1 MPVLFSKGKVR
12 TYSVCGGIVAAG
24 YDRTVSEVEG
34 GMERTDR
41 KVVWTMKVLLINHFP
56 LEGSGSGTYTKNIA
70 LHLRKRG
77 HEVCVIFPENRPVLM
92 LPGIRMFPVMFSAGK
107 ASWSS
112 LPFNFPCFTTHP
124 QSRTTFADLS
134 SGELAQYLTLF
145 SSVLRQAVREFQ
157 PDVIHAQH
165 AWCLSWLASLCDIP
179 LVVTIH
185 GTDLMGCRK
194 WPLFRGFAEK
204 AIAGSAKV
212 LAISQD
218 NRDLALSVLP
228 SCANRLLLL
237 PNGYNEDIFY
247 PEEVDRESLFDSLGL
262 PYRGEYIVLFAGKL
276 AEFKGVDTA
285 IFATLAQKESESIS
299 EKMRWSYRMRM
310 RSGTFLPSSMPYGYN
325 IKDKQIRIC
334 PEEAETI
341 KGIFSSYLAGQSMQ
355 AIANRLNLESIPR
368 RVSSKTQCWRIS
380 TIEYILS
387 NERYVG
393 DSLWQKT
400 YQTRELPHR
409 AKKNK
414 GELEQYFLPDTHLPI
429 IDRETFMKAKQL
441 RLSRKQCPARICEG
455 DILRKRLR
463 CGICGGPF
471 RSIYGRN
478 THSYECQ
485 AKNRGSKKCTSLR
498 TSETQLQQAFLRLYF
513 KLKRHGESV
522 LTQLITDLRTARN
535 GSLLWSEGVVELN
548 KQITDIAGQERLLLL
563 LKQQGA
569 VDPDLFLSRSDQLAE
584 QRRTAKLKKE
594 RLLRSEE
601 DHTIQRTQDLLDY
614 LRSGPDTLSFFD
626 EALFSELVE
635 KIIVTNNKALRFRLI
650 NGLELTESIERTKR

>member
-41 KVVWTMKVLLINHFP
+41 KVVWTMNVLLINHFP
-56 LEGSGSGTYTKNIA
+56 LERSGSGTYTKNIA

-310 RSGTFLPSSMPYGYN
+310 RSGTFLPSSLPYGFN

>member
-1 MPVLFSKGKVR
+1 MAKKQTSGNLALEQQRVIVIPAHDEIVARKLRVAAYARVSSSSEDQLNSYRVQNQYYSELISGNPDWEMVDIYADEGITGTSVEKREDFQRMMRDCRKGK
-12 TYSVCGGIVAAG
+12 I
-24 YDRTVSEVEG
+24 DRILVKSIS
-34 GMERTDR
+34 RFAR
-41 KVVWTMKVLLINHFP
+41 N
-56 LEGSGSGTYTKNIA
+56 TKD
-70 LHLRKRG
+70 
-77 HEVCVIFPENRPVLM
+77 C
-92 LPGIRMFPVMFSAGK
+92 
-107 ASWSS
+107 
-112 LPFNFPCFTTHP
+112 
-124 QSRTTFADLS
+124 
-134 SGELAQYLTLF
+134 LA
-145 SSVLRQAVREFQ
+145 AVRELKELG
-157 PDVIHAQH
+157 V
-165 AWCLSWLASLCDIP
+165 
-179 LVVTIH
+179 
-185 GTDLMGCRK
+185 
-194 WPLFRGFAEK
+194 
-204 AIAGSAKV
+204 
-212 LAISQD
+212 
-218 NRDLALSVLP
+218 SVL
-228 SCANRLLLL
+228 
-237 PNGYNEDIFY
+237 F
-247 PEEVDRESLFDSLGL
+247 EEQKIDTAEST
-262 PYRGEYIVLFAGKL
+262 GEML
-276 AEFKGVDTA
+276 TA

-325 IKDKQIRIC
+325 IKEKQIRIC

-441 RLSRKQCPARICEG
+441 RLSRKQCPAWICEG

-463 CGICGGPF
+463 CGICAGPF

-548 KQITDIAGQERLLLL
+548 KQITEIAVQERLLLL

-614 LRSGPDTLSFFD
+614 LAVG
-626 EALFSELVE
+626 
-635 KIIVTNNKALRFRLI
+635 
-650 NGLELTESIERTKR
+650 RTR

>member
-1 MPVLFSKGKVR
+1 
-12 TYSVCGGIVAAG
+12 
-24 YDRTVSEVEG
+24 
-34 GMERTDR
+34 
-41 KVVWTMKVLLINHFP
+41 MKVLLINHFP

-92 LPGIRMFPVMFSAGK
+92 LPGIRMFPVMFSTGK

-134 SGELAQYLTLF
+134 SGELAQYLTIF

-194 WPLFRGFAEK
+194 WPVFRGFAEE

-228 SCANRLLLL
+228 SCANKLLLL

-276 AEFKGVDTA
+276 AEFKGVD
-285 IFATLAQKESESIS
+285 
-299 EKMRWSYRMRM
+299 
-310 RSGTFLPSSMPYGYN
+310 
-325 IKDKQIRIC
+325 
-334 PEEAETI
+334 
-341 KGIFSSYLAGQSMQ
+341 MQ

>member
-1 MPVLFSKGKVR
+1 MMEDCRKGRV
-12 TYSVCGGIVAAG
+12 
-24 YDRTVSEVEG
+24 DRILVKSISRFGRNTKES
-34 GMERTDR
+34 
-41 KVVWTMKVLLINHFP
+41 
-56 LEGSGSGTYTKNIA
+56 LE
-70 LHLRKRG
+70 
-77 HEVCVIFPENRPVLM
+77 
-92 LPGIRMFPVMFSAGK
+92 
-107 ASWSS
+107 
-112 LPFNFPCFTTHP
+112 
-124 QSRTTFADLS
+124 
-134 SGELAQYLTLF
+134 
-145 SSVLRQAVREFQ
+145 AVRE
-157 PDVIHAQH
+157 
-165 AWCLSWLASLCDIP
+165 LAGLG
-179 LVVTIH
+179 V
-185 GTDLMGCRK
+185 
-194 WPLFRGFAEK
+194 
-204 AIAGSAKV
+204 
-212 LAISQD
+212 
-218 NRDLALSVLP
+218 SVL
-228 SCANRLLLL
+228 
-237 PNGYNEDIFY
+237 F
-247 PEEVDRESLFDSLGL
+247 EEQKIDTAEST
-262 PYRGEYIVLFAGKL
+262 GEML
-276 AEFKGVDTA
+276 TA

-414 GELEQYFLPDTHLPI
+414 GELEQYYLPDTHLPI
-429 IDRETFMKAKQL
+429 IDRETFLKAKQL
-441 RLSRKQCPARICEG
+441 RLSRKQCPARIREG

-485 AKNRGSKKCTSLR
+485 AKNRDSKKCTSLR

-513 KLKRHGESV
+513 KLKRHGEGI

-535 GSLLWSEGVVELN
+535 ESLLWSEGVVELN

-569 VDPDLFLSRSDQLAE
+569 VSPDLFLSRSDQLAE

-601 DHTIQRTQDLLDY
+601 DHTIQRTQDLLDH
-614 LRSGPDTLSFFD
+614 LRSGPDTLESFD
-626 EALFSELVE
+626 EALFSELAE
-635 KIIVTNNKALRFRLI
+635 KIIVTDNETLRFRLI